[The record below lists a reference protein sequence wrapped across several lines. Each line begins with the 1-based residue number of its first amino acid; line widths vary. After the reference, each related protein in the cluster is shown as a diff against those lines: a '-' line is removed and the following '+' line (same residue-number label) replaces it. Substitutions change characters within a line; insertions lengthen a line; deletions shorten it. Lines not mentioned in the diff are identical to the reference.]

1 MVGLS
6 FALYGAG
13 SMQFFTFGPD
23 FFVSKGISNTQAGL
37 LSSYPMWPTIF
48 LAPLV
53 GILIDRFKK
62 TWLFVLIGCIGA
74 SMMLVVILFQT
85 QYLVFSTLIFGIFLM
100 MLVPAIYAL
109 PAEILPEEKMGF
121 GFGLLTMAF
130 SFGIFLGSLLVGSIR
145 DSTGDYQYGF
155 NFMAATT
162 FVAIFP
168 MIIIGWKQANQK

>member
-1 MVGLS
+1 LVGLS

-62 TWLFVLIGCIGA
+62 TWLFVSIGCIGA

-85 QYLVFSTLIFGIFLM
+85 QYLVLSTLIFGIFLM

-130 SFGIFLGSLLVGSIR
+130 SFGIF
-145 DSTGDYQYGF
+145 
-155 NFMAATT
+155 
-162 FVAIFP
+162 
-168 MIIIGWKQANQK
+168 